1 MKDFFG
7 RQIEPGQILAK
18 NGKGNTSAEYGMI
31 LYFVD
36 RVDKKVFVSR
46 LKAWCVAPYNDSSW
60 QIKKNQSHVESL
72 SSYLIVDPPENIKN
86 FFLEALNNVEKLSVE
101 DKARIAYW
109 LHGSR
114 NLF

>member
-7 RQIEPGQILAK
+7 RKIEPGQILVR

-36 RVDKKVFVSR
+36 RADEKVSVSR

-60 QIKKNQSHVESL
+60 QVKKVKSNIESL

-86 FFLEALNNVEKLSVE
+86 FFLESLNNVENLSVE
-101 DKARIAYW
+101 DKTRIAYW